1 MADETKV
8 VDSIQS
14 DITETKVTNPVE
26 GGVTEKADDLEKRIQ
41 SAVDKTASKIK
52 KEYEAK
58 LSNLEAELAK
68 ERKAK
73 MTDAERIEAER
84 KEFEEKSKAL
94 AERERKL
101 TIIEA
106 LAGVGLPADFANRI
120 SGTTEDEIKADAK
133 ALKEYL
139 DMRAHELSESEIAK
153 RLAGEAPKGGT
164 KTDVSTLQG
173 QYDKAKARNDVATM
187 IALKRQAKQSGE
199 TLKEF

>member
-1 MADETKV
+1 MADEAKV

-26 GGVTEKADDLEKRIQ
+26 GGVTEKADDLDKRIQ

-58 LSNLEAELAK
+58 LSNLETELAK

-106 LAGVGLPADFANRI
+106 LAGVGLPPDFANRI

-133 ALKEYL
+133 ALKEFL
-139 DMRAHELSESEIAK
+139 DTRAHELSEAEIAK
-153 RLAGEAPKGGT
+153 RLKGDNPKGGDT
-164 KTDVSTLQG
+164 KTKLTEAEIEKLPTREERQ
-173 QYDKAKARNDVATM
+173 KARRDNGYIV
-187 IALKRQAKQSGE
+187 
-199 TLKEF
+199 

>member
-1 MADETKV
+1 MADEAKV

-26 GGVTEKADDLEKRIQ
+26 GGVTSTDDLEKRIQ

-84 KEFEEKSKAL
+84 KEIEEKSKAL

-101 TIIEA
+101 TVIEA
-106 LAGVGLPADFANRI
+106 LTDVGLPPDFANRI

-133 ALKEYL
+133 ALKEFL
-139 DMRAHELSESEIAK
+139 DKKAHELSEAEIAK
-153 RLAGEAPKGGT
+153 RLKGDTPKGGQNPT
-164 KTDVSTLQG
+164 GKTMTREAFQKLDPKSRI
-173 QYDKAKARNDVATM
+173 DFMA
-187 IALKRQAKQSGE
+187 SGGKL
-199 TLKEF
+199 TD

>member
-1 MADETKV
+1 MADEAKV

-58 LSNLEAELAK
+58 LSNLETELAK

-73 MTDAERIEAER
+73 MTEAERIEAER

-106 LAGVGLPADFANRI
+106 LAGVGLPPDFANRI

-133 ALKEYL
+133 ALKEFL
-139 DMRAHELSESEIAK
+139 DTRAHELSEAEIAK
-153 RLAGEAPKGGT
+153 RLKGDNPKGGDT
-164 KTDVSTLQG
+164 KTKLTEAEIEKLPTREERQ
-173 QYDKAKARNDVATM
+173 KARRENGY
-187 IALKRQAKQSGE
+187 IA
-199 TLKEF
+199 

>member
-1 MADETKV
+1 MADEAKV

-26 GGVTEKADDLEKRIQ
+26 GGVTEKADDLDKRIQ

-58 LSNLEAELAK
+58 LSNLETELAK

-101 TIIEA
+101 TVIEA
-106 LAGVGLPADFANRI
+106 LAGVGLPPDFANRI

-133 ALKEYL
+133 ALKEFL
-139 DMRAHELSESEIAK
+139 DTRAHELSEAEIAK
-153 RLAGEAPKGGT
+153 RLKGDNPKGGDT
-164 KTDVSTLQG
+164 KTKLTEAEIEKLPTREERQ
-173 QYDKAKARNDVATM
+173 KARRDNGYIV
-187 IALKRQAKQSGE
+187 
-199 TLKEF
+199 

>member
-1 MADETKV
+1 MADEAKV

-14 DITETKVTNPVE
+14 DITESKVTNPVE
-26 GGVTEKADDLEKRIQ
+26 GGVPEKTDDLDKRIQ

-58 LSNLEAELAK
+58 LSNLETELAK

-101 TIIEA
+101 TVIEA
-106 LAGVGLPADFANRI
+106 LAGVGLPPDFANRI

-133 ALKEYL
+133 ALKEFL
-139 DMRAHELSESEIAK
+139 DTRAHELSEAEIAK
-153 RLAGEAPKGGT
+153 RLKGDNPKGGDT
-164 KTDVSTLQG
+164 KTKLTEAEIEKLPTREERQ
-173 QYDKAKARNDVATM
+173 KARRDNGYIV
-187 IALKRQAKQSGE
+187 
-199 TLKEF
+199 

>member
-1 MADETKV
+1 MADEVKTNPIEGGV
-8 VDSIQS
+8 S
-14 DITETKVTNPVE
+14 TEPSVTNPIE
-26 GGVTEKADDLEKRIQ
+26 GGVTKADDVQKMIQ

-101 TIIEA
+101 MIIEA

-133 ALKEYL
+133 ALKEFL
-139 DMRAHELSESEIAK
+139 DKKAHELSEAEIAK
-153 RLAGEAPKGGT
+153 RLKGDTPKGGQKPSEKVMT
-164 KTDVSTLQG
+164 RESFEKLDP
-173 QYDKAKARNDVATM
+173 
-187 IALKRQAKQSGE
+187 QAKIDFMVAGGKL
-199 TLKEF
+199 TD

>member
-1 MADETKV
+1 MADEAKA

-14 DITETKVTNPVE
+14 DITETKVTNPAE
-26 GGVTEKADDLEKRIQ
+26 GGVTSTDDLEKRIQ

-58 LSNLEAELAK
+58 LSNLETELAK

-94 AERERKL
+94 AERERRL
-101 TIIEA
+101 MIIEA

-120 SGTTEDEIKADAK
+120 SGTTEDEIRADAK
-133 ALKEYL
+133 ALKEFL
-139 DMRAHELSESEIAK
+139 DTRAHELSEAEIAK
-153 RLAGEAPKGGT
+153 RLKGDNPKGGDT
-164 KTDVSTLQG
+164 KTKLTEAEIEKLPTREERQ
-173 QYDKAKARNDVATM
+173 KARRDNGYIV
-187 IALKRQAKQSGE
+187 
-199 TLKEF
+199 

>member
-1 MADETKV
+1 MADEAKV

-26 GGVTEKADDLEKRIQ
+26 GGVTEKTDDLDKRIQ

-58 LSNLEAELAK
+58 LSNLETELAK

-73 MTDAERIEAER
+73 MTEAERIEAER
-84 KEFEEKSKAL
+84 KEFEERSKAL

-106 LAGVGLPADFANRI
+106 LAGAGLPADFANRI

-139 DMRAHELSESEIAK
+139 DARAHELSEAEIAK
-153 RLAGEAPKGGT
+153 RLKGDNPKGGDT
-164 KTDVSTLQG
+164 KTKLTEAEIEKLPTREERQ
-173 QYDKAKARNDVATM
+173 KARRENGYIV
-187 IALKRQAKQSGE
+187 
-199 TLKEF
+199 

>member
-1 MADETKV
+1 MADEAKV

-26 GGVTEKADDLEKRIQ
+26 GGVTNTDDLEKRIQ

-101 TIIEA
+101 MIIEA

-133 ALKEYL
+133 ALKEFL
-139 DMRAHELSESEIAK
+139 DKRAHELSEAEIAK
-153 RLAGEAPKGGT
+153 RLKGEVPKGGEAKKKLT
-164 KTDVSTLQG
+164 EAEIEKLPTREERQ
-173 QYDKAKARNDVATM
+173 KARRDNGYIV
-187 IALKRQAKQSGE
+187 
-199 TLKEF
+199 